1 MRVGVVGAGQL
12 ARMTYQAGIPLG
24 LTVRLLATS
33 PEESAALVGRE
44 VAIGSPTSGPDGT

>member
-24 LTVRLLATS
+24 LTVRLLAAS
-33 PEESAALVGRE
+33 PEESAALVGQD
-44 VAIGSPTSGPDGT
+44 GSRAMQVFAAS